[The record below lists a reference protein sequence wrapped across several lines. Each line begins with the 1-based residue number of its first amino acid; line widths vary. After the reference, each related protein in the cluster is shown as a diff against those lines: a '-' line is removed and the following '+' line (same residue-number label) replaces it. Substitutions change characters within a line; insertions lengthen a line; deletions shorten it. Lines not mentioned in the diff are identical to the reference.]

1 MIGEAVRSRRL
12 RLSSISRPG
21 MIGMALMAT
30 LLVGVLA
37 ASIASPEPGAQDLAR
52 ILEAPGSAQ
61 PMGTDQLGRDQLSR
75 VAAGVRNS
83 LLTVVV
89 VLAVSGIGG
98 GLVGLYSGYRGGT
111 ADLLLQ
117 RAVDALM
124 AMPLVVLA
132 LAVAAAAGTSF
143 WSVTLAI
150 AVAFAPLSIRVT
162 RSSALSLRNADYVA
176 SARLSGASTGR
187 IVLRHLAP
195 NAIGPWAIVAASQAG
210 AAVLVEA
217 ALAFLG
223 IAPGRITLGGL
234 LGGEAQTYMYSASWL
249 IIWPGVTLGRL
260 ALSVNVLGEWIADSV
275 TSRPVGRVG

>member
-1 MIGEAVRSRRL
+1 MRPKNF
-12 RLSSISRPG
+12 SRPG
-21 MIGMALMAT
+21 VIGLVLLGT
-30 LLVGVLA
+30 LLAGVLA
-37 ASIASPEPGAQDLAR
+37 ALIASPDPGAQDLAR
-52 ILEAPGSAQ
+52 ILEAPDASQ
-61 PMGTDQLGRDQLSR
+61 LMGTDQLGRDQFSR
-75 VAAGVRNS
+75 VAAGARNS
-83 LLTVVV
+83 MLTVVV
-89 VLAVSGIGG
+89 VLAVSGVGG
-98 GLVGLYSGYRGGT
+98 GLIGLYSGYRGGT
-111 ADLLLQ
+111 VDLLLQ

-150 AVAFAPLSIRVT
+150 AFAFAPLSIRVA
-162 RSSALSLRNADYVA
+162 RSSALSLGANDYVA

-249 IIWPGVTLGRL
+249 IIWPGVTLGLL
-260 ALSVNVLGEWIADSV
+260 ALSVNLLGEWVADSV